1 MRRFCGE
8 IVARTFLLTTVALA
22 GRATIP
28 LLAHHGA
35 GDEDWALW
43 DRQIFEVCGVVEK
56 PEWVNPHVLVHVSFT
71 TRNGVRATWTFT
83 NDAARDAIR
92 QRFTRQT
99 FAESF
104 APGTRVL
111 AQGFSRVGTANR
123 ARARTIIPAQGQPL
137 TDLSYDSRATVPPT
151 SPRMAC
157 RTPADTRANVMPRT
171 ISRDEWQ
178 RLPRR

>member
-1 MRRFCGE
+1 MRRFPLKSSR
-8 IVARTFLLTTVALA
+8 ALSTFLLAALGTV
-22 GRATIP
+22 
-28 LLAHHGA
+28 LLHAHHGA
-35 GDEDWALW
+35 GQEDWAIW

-56 PEWVNPHVLVHVSFT
+56 AEWVNPHVLVHVSFT
-71 TRNGVRATWTFT
+71 TTNGVRATWTFT
-83 NDAARDAIR
+83 NNAPHQAMRLG
-92 QRFTRQT
+92 FTRQT
-99 FAESF
+99 FGESF
-104 APGTRVL
+104 APGARVL
-111 AQGFSRVGTANR
+111 AQGFSMVGTANR

-137 TDLSYDSRATVPPT
+137 TDLSHDSQATVPPT